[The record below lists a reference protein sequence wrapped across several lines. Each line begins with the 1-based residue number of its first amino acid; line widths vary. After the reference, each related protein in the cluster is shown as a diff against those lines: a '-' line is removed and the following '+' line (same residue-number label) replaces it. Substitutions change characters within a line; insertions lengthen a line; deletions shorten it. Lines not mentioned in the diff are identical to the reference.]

1 MQPHLFARDLALN
14 FPDTLAL
21 RAVSCSLPLTQD
33 KCLPPSWS
41 ECLSNGQCD
50 CFIAANAE
58 LVEHP
63 AAEFGPAVG
72 VAEVEEGDG
81 GTWKCRVLQ
90 IKELVKECLRQRE
103 ADCKIEP
110 APPGTSQE
118 ESASMLVKRCAC
130 VDASAF
136 SPLRRLLSVK
146 RRSIDQR
153 GVVITT
159 QSDAFG
165 VPEQIQVRP
174 R

>member
-1 MQPHLFARDLALN
+1 M
-14 FPDTLAL
+14 
-21 RAVSCSLPLTQD
+21 
-33 KCLPPSWS
+33 
-41 ECLSNGQCD
+41 
-50 CFIAANAE
+50 
-58 LVEHP
+58 
-63 AAEFGPAVG
+63 
-72 VAEVEEGDG
+72 EEADG
-81 GTWKCRVLQ
+81 GPWDCRVLQ

-118 ESASMLVKRCAC
+118 ESATVLVKRCAC

-146 RRSIDQR
+146 RRSIDKR

-174 R
+174 P